1 MPSQMRA
8 GPLITSNRK
17 FVMGEARSGKAAVGL
32 DVDVNEVFGGRI
44 RILEG
49 KKCLSCYHIF
59 PKILSDLSR

>member
-49 KKCLSCYHIF
+49 KNVCRVIIF
-59 PKILSDLSR
+59 FLKFYRT